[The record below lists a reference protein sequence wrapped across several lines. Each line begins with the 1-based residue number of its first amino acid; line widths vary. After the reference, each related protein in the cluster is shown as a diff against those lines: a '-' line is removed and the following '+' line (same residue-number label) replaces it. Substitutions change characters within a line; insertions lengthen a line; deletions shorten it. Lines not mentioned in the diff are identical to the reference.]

1 MRQLTMTWST
11 LLAIY
16 GMLRGNAI
24 LIFASDMMKHFKVY
38 QWLIGH

>member
-11 LLAIY
+11 LHAIY